1 MDINKVQFDLVSPE
15 RLLVS
20 DVYDM
25 VVAPGEEGDFGVLPG
40 HSPLISSLRPGVID
54 IYQNGVITD
63 RIFVAGGFAEVTP
76 ERLTVL
82 AEEALPLHEVKGDAA
97 RERLSKAQEHY
108 EAADS
113 DSARA
118 EAEAEI
124 AVAEAMLAAIA
135 KMEGAAH

>member
-54 IYQNGVITD
+54 VYHNGVVSE

-76 ERLTVL
+76 ERVTVL
-82 AEEALPLHEVKGDAA
+82 AEEAMPLHEVKPEAA
-97 RERLSKAQEHY
+97 RERLKEAREAY

-118 EAEAEI
+118 EAESAI
-124 AVAEAMLAAIA
+124 AIAEAMLAAVS
-135 KMEGAAH
+135 KMEGVAH